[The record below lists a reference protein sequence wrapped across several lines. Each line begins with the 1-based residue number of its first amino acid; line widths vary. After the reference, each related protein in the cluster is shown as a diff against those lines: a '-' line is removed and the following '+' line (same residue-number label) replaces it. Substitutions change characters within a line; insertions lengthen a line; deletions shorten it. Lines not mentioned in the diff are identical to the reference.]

1 MKPTKILAAVGAND
15 ETIAHLRLLLRMGAT
30 RLQHDWH
37 WGTEL
42 EADFIVVEPGT
53 LAAETIQTHCQAA
66 GIPFAVMCDQ
76 NAVVVQGMALRRP
89 LKLDQIVAVFNAA
102 GASSAGSTEV
112 QAFGAD
118 FYTTQHLGDTVP
130 PAGRD
135 DADVWAAHERAAE
148 SAPRPRS
155 APVQDLDHLLYGDP
169 LAESVEVGPLV
180 PEGTEVDP
188 IELQRTAR
196 SERSRYNADDRMA
209 ATLIGVSTVDVAP
222 ILPLVRG
229 SMSPAAA
236 AAATNAAAKKARE
249 NPSRPLLDFL
259 ESHVV
264 ASPTQLRV
272 EDAPVVTLDPKHR
285 HFHAAG
291 PLQGLAALV
300 DRGVTPEQVATVAGS
315 ELARVR
321 LTEPG
326 RSYDELRWLVALLQS
341 SGTLSS
347 RLDPGGTFCVRNAL
361 VLDPEYR
368 NHGAI
373 TAALKAPSRL
383 HEIAQMSGAPMGDV
397 FDIANAY
404 DAIGRLEWTPR
415 APRQSSEPAKP
426 EGSGSSRLKWPFGRK

>member
-30 RLQHDWH
+30 RLQHNWH

-42 EADFIVVEPGT
+42 EADLVIVEPGT

-66 GIPFAVMCDQ
+66 GVPFAVLCDQ

-89 LKLDQIVAVFNAA
+89 LKLDQIVAVFDAA
-102 GASSAGSTEV
+102 GASSAGTAEV
-112 QAFGAD
+112 QAFGDD
-118 FYTTQHLGDTVP
+118 FYTTQHLGETIP
-130 PAGRD
+130 TGRA
-135 DADVWAAHERAAE
+135 DADVWAAHERIAE

-169 LAESVEVGPLV
+169 LAEPVELGPLV
-180 PEGTEVDP
+180 PEGTELDAV
-188 IELQRTAR
+188 ELQRTAR
-196 SERSRYNADDRMA
+196 SERSRHNADERMA

-222 ILPLVRG
+222 IVPHMRG
-229 SMSPAAA
+229 PNPAAGTA
-236 AAATNAAAKKARE
+236 AANAAAKKARD
-249 NPSRPLLDFL
+249 NPPRPLLDFL
-259 ESHVV
+259 DAQTV

-272 EDAPVVTLDPKHR
+272 DDAPVLTLDPKHR

-291 PLQGLAALV
+291 PLQGLAVLV
-300 DRGVTPEQVATVAGS
+300 ERGVTQEQVATVAGS

-326 RSYDELRWLVALLQS
+326 RSYDELRWLVALMQS

-347 RLDPGGTFCVRNAL
+347 RLDPGGTFCVRVAL

-373 TAALKAPSRL
+373 MAALKAPARL
-383 HEIAQMSGAPMGDV
+383 HEVAQMSGAPMGDV

-404 DAIGRLEWTPR
+404 DSIGRLEWTPR

-426 EGSGSSRLKWPFGRK
+426 EGSGGSRLKWPFGRK

>member
-30 RLQHDWH
+30 RLRHDWH

-42 EADFIVVEPGT
+42 EADFVVVEPGT
-53 LAAETIQTHCQAA
+53 LAADTIQTHCQAA
-66 GIPFAVMCDQ
+66 GIPFAVMCEQ

-89 LKLDQIVAVFNAA
+89 LKLDQIVAVFDAA
-102 GASSAGSTEV
+102 GASSAGSAEV
-112 QAFGAD
+112 QAFGDD
-118 FYTTQHLGDTVP
+118 FYTTQHLGEDVP
-130 PAGRD
+130 TGSDA
-135 DADVWAAHERAAE
+135 ADVWAAHERNMD

-169 LAESVEVGPLV
+169 LAEPVELGPLV

-188 IELQRTAR
+188 IEQPRTAR
-196 SERSRYNADDRMA
+196 SERSRHNADERMA

-222 ILPLVRG
+222 IVPQVRG
-229 SMSPAAA
+229 MSPAAA
-236 AAATNAAAKKARE
+236 AAAANAAAKRARE
-249 NPSRPLLDFL
+249 NPTRPLPDFL

-272 EDAPVVTLDPKHR
+272 EDAPVLTLDPKHR

-300 DRGVTPEQVATVAGS
+300 ERGVMQDQVATVAGS

-347 RLDPGGTFCVRNAL
+347 RLDPGGTYCVREAL

-368 NHGAI
+368 HHGAVV
-373 TAALKAPSRL
+373 AALRAPSRL
-383 HEIAQMSGAPMGDV
+383 HEAAQMSGAPMGDV
-397 FDIANAY
+397 FDIVNAY

-426 EGSGSSRLKWPFGRK
+426 AGAGGSRLKWPFGRK